1 MSLAIRLNGEQRDV
15 REGTTVAELV
25 VELELRSD
33 AVAVERN
40 GRLVRRAEHARTA
53 LEAGDKLEIVTLV
66 GGG

>member
-25 VELELRSD
+25 AELELRPE

-53 LEAGDKLEIVTLV
+53 LEAGDRLEIVTLV